1 MKNIHVLHTDK
12 PSILFY
18 LNSTLRL
25 EFITVERKTNQH
37 IYITNDD
44 KVKEG
49 DWCLWLSMNK
59 VIKCEDSSLR
69 DRQDMVKKIILT
81 TDLDLIKD
89 GVQYIDDEFLEWF
102 VKNSSCEE
110 VDVDI
115 KSVFDKVDGHYH
127 DLWEVIISIE
137 EPVHLLSCCKSLE
150 ECHCKS
156 I

>member
-1 MKNIHVLHTDK
+1 MIHVLHTDK

-49 DWCLWLSMNK
+49 DWCLWLSKNK

-89 GVQYIDDEFLEWF
+89 GVQYIDDDFLEWF
-102 VKNSSCEE
+102 VKNPSC
-110 VDVDI
+110 DVKTI
-115 KSVFDKVDGHYH
+115 KDVNYYK
-127 DLWEVIISIE
+127 IIIIE
-137 EPVHLLSCCKSLE
+137 EPLHLLSCCKSLE
-150 ECHCKS
+150 ECHCGKS
-156 I
+156 PSKK